1 MKLKLLAAAVAAT
14 LGSVAF
20 QAGAANLG
28 LDATC
33 ALNGTDQGMVAT
45 PDGNRRR
52 CDLPADIVT
61 TNPADPTITL
71 PATVSG
77 TPILWTLPSVVVV
90 GNGNQAGRT
99 PSTAANTQL
108 TIAAGARIAGAIA
121 NSALVITRG
130 ARINAAGT
138 AANPIVFSSLDN
150 NYTGTAEWGGV
161 ILSSWDNTN
170 ECNTGGEC
178 TMEGISQGQFF
189 YGGYVN
195 EATTPSWDN
204 VSSGTLRFAVIA
216 EGGHAVN
223 VDIDGDP
230 DPNSNTGDE
239 INGLTLYGVSSETSI
254 ANVHIH
260 NNDDDGIEFFG
271 GDVDV
276 ANLWISCAGDDS
288 VDWDYGF
295 HGALSNVNILQR
307 DGADHAFELAN
318 NPNNFS
324 ATPVAD
330 ANVSNVSI
338 LFTDGSPAVDTPF
351 DLKEGSGGTFS
362 NVVIGSAYTGAC
374 FSSGA
379 VDAVSASDF
388 TNFEYACNDN
398 LSLLPPSSTAPTGF
412 PNNTFWTAY
421 PGTCN

>member
-1 MKLKLLAAAVAAT
+1 MKLKLLAAAVAASV
-14 LGSVAF
+14 GSVSF
-20 QAGAANLG
+20 NAGAATLG

-33 ALNGTDQGMVAT
+33 ASNGLDRGMVAT
-45 PDGNRRR
+45 PDGSRRR

-71 PATVSG
+71 PAAVSG
-77 TPILWTLPSVVVV
+77 TNILWTMPTVVTV
-90 GNGNQAGRT
+90 GNGHQAGRT
-99 PSTAANTQL
+99 PATAANTVLQ
-108 TIAAGARIAGAIA
+108 INAGARLAGAIA

-130 ARINAAGT
+130 ARLNALGT
-138 AANPIVFSSLDN
+138 ATNPIVFSSLDN
-150 NYTGTAEWGGV
+150 NYTGAGEWGGV

-178 TMEGISQGQFF
+178 AMEGISEGQFF
-189 YGGYVN
+189 FGGYVN
-195 EATTPSWDN
+195 EATTGTWDN
-204 VSSGTLRFAVIA
+204 ISSGTVRFVVIA

-223 VDIDGDP
+223 VDVDGDP

-276 ANLWISCAGDDS
+276 DNVWVTCAGDDS

-295 HGALSNVNILQR
+295 HGSINNVNILQK

-318 NPNNFS
+318 NPNNFA

-330 ANVSNVSI
+330 ATVSNVTLTFVDS
-338 LFTDGSPAVDTPF
+338 TPNVDTPF
-351 DLKEGSGGTFS
+351 DLKQGSGGTFS
-362 NVVIGSAYTGAC
+362 NVRIANTYTGAC

-379 VDAVSASDF
+379 VDAVSSSDF
-388 TNFEYACNDN
+388 NNFEYACSDN
-398 LSLLPPSSTAPTGF
+398 LSLLPASTPVTGF
-412 PNNTFWTAY
+412 PNSTFWTGY

>member
-1 MKLKLLAAAVAAT
+1 MKLKLLAAAVAAS
-14 LGSVAF
+14 LGSVSF
-20 QAGAANLG
+20 NAGAANLG

-33 ALNGTDQGMVAT
+33 ASNGIDRGMVAT
-45 PDGNRRR
+45 PDGSRRR

-71 PATVSG
+71 PASVSG
-77 TPILWTLPSVVVV
+77 TNILWTMPTVVTV
-90 GNGNQAGRT
+90 GNGHQAGRT
-99 PSTAANTQL
+99 PSTAANTVLQ
-108 TIAAGARIAGAIA
+108 INAGSRLAGAIA

-130 ARINAAGT
+130 ARLNALGT
-138 AANPIVFSSLDN
+138 ATNPIVFSSLDN
-150 NYTGTAEWGGV
+150 NYTGAGEWGGV
-161 ILSSWDNTN
+161 ILSSWDNSN

-178 TMEGISQGQFF
+178 AMEGISDGQFF
-189 YGGYVN
+189 FGGYVN
-195 EATTPSWDN
+195 EATTASWDN
-204 VSSGTLRFAVIA
+204 ISSGTVRFVAIA

-223 VDIDGDP
+223 VDVDGDP

-276 ANLWISCAGDDS
+276 DNVWVSCAGDDS

-295 HGALSNVNILQR
+295 HGTINNVNILQK

-318 NPNNFS
+318 NPNNFA

-330 ANVSNVSI
+330 GGVSNVTLTFIDS
-338 LFTDGSPAVDTPF
+338 TPSVDTPF

-362 NVVIGSAYTGAC
+362 NVEIASTYTGAC

-379 VDAVSASDF
+379 VDAVSSGDF
-388 TNFEYACNDN
+388 SNFEYACNNN
-398 LSLLPPSSTAPTGF
+398 LSLLPASTPVTGF
-412 PNNTFWTAY
+412 PNSTFWTGY

>member
-14 LGSVAF
+14 LGSVSFNAS
-20 QAGAANLG
+20 AANLG

-33 ALNGTDQGMVAT
+33 AFNGTDQG
-45 PDGNRRR
+45 GNPRR
-52 CDLPADIVT
+52 CDLPPDILAC
-61 TNPADPTITL
+61 NPSDSTITL
-71 PATVSG
+71 PASVSG
-77 TPILWTLPSVVVV
+77 TPILWTMPTVVTV
-90 GNGNQAGRT
+90 GDGHQAGKT
-99 PSTAANTQL
+99 PGTACPTVLQIN
-108 TIAAGARIAGAIA
+108 AGAQLRGAIA

-130 ARINAAGT
+130 ARLNALGT
-138 AANPIVFSSLDN
+138 PTNPIVFSSLDDGF
-150 NYTGTAEWGGV
+150 TGAGEWGGV

-178 TMEGISQGQFF
+178 AMEGISDGQFF

-195 EATTPSWDN
+195 ETTTASWDN
-204 VSSGTLRFAVIA
+204 ISSGTVRYVAIA

-223 VDIDGDP
+223 VDVDGDP

-254 ANVHIH
+254 TSVHIH

-276 ANLWISCAGDDS
+276 ANVWVTCAGDDS
-288 VDWDYGF
+288 VDWDFGF
-295 HGALSNVNILQR
+295 HGAMTNVNILQK

-318 NPNNFS
+318 NPNNFT

-330 ANVSNVSI
+330 ANVANVTVA
-338 LFTDGSPAVDTPF
+338 FADATPNVDTPF

-362 NVVIGSAYTGAC
+362 NVEIGSAYTAAC
-374 FSSGA
+374 FSTGA
-379 VDAVSASDF
+379 VDSVSSSDF
-388 TNFEYACNDN
+388 SSFEYSCNDN
-398 LSLLPPSSTAPTGF
+398 LGLLPTSAPVTGF
-412 PNNTFWTAY
+412 PNSTFWSGY